1 MARTRRS
8 HPEPDLC
15 HAPVLLMREPHIP
28 FAVEVLP
35 VDEASTMLIEVHAEN
50 ELPEEMLEPM
60 KAR

>member
-1 MARTRRS
+1 
-8 HPEPDLC
+8 
-15 HAPVLLMREPHIP
+15 MREPHIP